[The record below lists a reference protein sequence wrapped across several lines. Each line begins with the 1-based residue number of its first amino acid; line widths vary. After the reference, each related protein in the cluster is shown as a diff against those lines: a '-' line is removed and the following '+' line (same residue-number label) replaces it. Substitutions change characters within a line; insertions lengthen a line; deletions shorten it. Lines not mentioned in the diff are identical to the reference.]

1 VKFHSLR
8 RSLIAGVFAFI
19 AVLVASCGGG
29 GAASTTQGGAVDIL
43 PRTGSIYAG
52 VPQTF
57 TIVGGRAP
65 YTLSSTEPSLLSV
78 PTTVNGNSFTVIAAN
93 PGVIDVGLDPN
104 AVPSR
109 TVGIQVRDSGTG
121 GGVVGT
127 YNVLQNFLT
136 GYGISFT
143 PLACTVATTSTVP
156 TAGLSVPAGCE
167 VGVFFNATFSGNKFG
182 DRPFRLEV
190 VRGPFFFVDA
200 VTGLTGPSIT
210 IRSDHQGQ
218 IRAIMR
224 TVARSPTQLAVLRV
238 VDVGTGVYTD
248 TVFTIAGGN
257 STSTLTAIPNAFTFT
272 GPDTATCGTGEAD
285 VFVFDGT
292 PPYSVASSNPNV
304 VAFAIDANSQPG
316 VFRIRATNP
325 NVCLTNATV
334 LFTDRFG
341 ARTTVTVTTAAGS
354 KPPPA
359 PPPPPTTVS
368 PAAITLGCGQ
378 SGSVTV
384 TGGIGP
390 PYFASS
396 ASPFVTAAT
405 AGNTVTINRLGPAGP
420 GTGTQTTNVNVTD
433 GVTVATVAV
442 TSPLTCP

>member
-19 AVLVASCGGG
+19 AAALVASCGGG
-29 GAASTTQGGAVDIL
+29 GAATSSQTGPLAIL
-43 PRTGSIYAG
+43 PNTGSIYAG
-52 VPQTF
+52 VPTTF
-57 TIVGGRAP
+57 TLVGGRAP
-65 YTLSSTEPSLLSV
+65 YTLASSEPSLLPV
-78 PTTVNGNSFTVIAAN
+78 PTTVDGNSFTVIAAN
-93 PGVIDVGLDPN
+93 PGVIDPLTDPN

-109 TVGIQVRDSGTG
+109 TAIITVRDSASGLSVTG
-121 GGVVGT
+121 S

-143 PLACTVATTSTVP
+143 PIACTVPTSSAIPVT
-156 TAGLSVPAGCE
+156 GLSVPAGCE
-167 VGVFFNATFSGNKFG
+167 VGLFFNATFSGNKFG

-190 VRGPFFFVDA
+190 VKGPFFFVDA
-200 VTGLTGPSIT
+200 VTRLTGNSINV
-210 IRSDHQGQ
+210 RSDHQGQ
-218 IRAIMR
+218 VRAIIR
-224 TVARSPTQLAVLRV
+224 TTTGSPTQLAVLRV

-257 STSTLTAIPNAFTFT
+257 STSTLVAIPSSFTFT
-272 GPDTATCGTGEAD
+272 GPDTATCGTGDAD
-285 VFVFDGT
+285 VFIFDGT
-292 PPYSVASSNPNV
+292 PPYSVASSDRNV

-316 VFRIRATNP
+316 VFRIRAVNP
-325 NVCLTNATV
+325 NICLANATV

-341 ARTTVTVTTAAGS
+341 ARVTVTVTTAPGKNA
-354 KPPPA
+354 PPA
-359 PPPPPTTVS
+359 PPPPPVAVS

-384 TGGIGP
+384 
-390 PYFASS
+390 
-396 ASPFVTAAT
+396 
-405 AGNTVTINRLGPAGP
+405 NTVTINRLGPAGP

-433 GVTVATVAV
+433 GTAVASVAV